1 MAVPG
6 LTTIPSAHS
15 VVTTIDRLVSLVQ
28 DRGMIVFSRIDH
40 AAAAAQ
46 VGLTMRA
53 TQVLLFGGPKAGTP
67 LMQKAPTLAIDL
79 PLKAMAWEDES
90 GAVWLSWNDPIW
102 LIERHA
108 GPISLVEDARAMKA
122 GVEKLAAAAAG

>member
-1 MAVPG
+1 
-6 LTTIPSAHS
+6 
-15 VVTTIDRLVSLVQ
+15 
-28 DRGMIVFSRIDH
+28 
-40 AAAAAQ
+40 
-46 VGLTMRA
+46 
-53 TQVLLFGGPKAGTP
+53 
-67 LMQKAPTLAIDL
+67 MQKAPTLAIDL